1 MKLKVIGSSSS
12 GNGYVFETEGEV
24 LIIETGCKFS
34 DVKKAIGFKVG
45 KIVGALVTHSH
56 NDHSGRV
63 GEYLKEGVKVCAAP
77 ETINETGIVHH
88 NFIPVNERAS
98 FSVGLFKVL
107 PFRVVHDVVCH
118 GYLID
123 HPECGKFV
131 FITDT
136 HYSPARF
143 RGLNQI
149 VIEANYSSAIIEEK
163 IWHGSIDKSY
173 YDRVLRSHMSL
184 ETTIDFLNSNDL
196 SSVNNIVL
204 IHLSTG
210 NSDAKL
216 FKETIES
223 LTGKTT
229 HVADSGIEIGF
240 NKSPF

>member
-63 GEYLKEGVKVCAAP
+63 GEYLKEGVKVFAAP
-77 ETINETGIVHH
+77 ETINETGITHH

-98 FSVGLFKVL
+98 FRIGLFKVL

-118 GYLID
+118 GYLIE

-136 HYSPARF
+136 HYSPSRF
-143 RGLNQI
+143 KGLNNI
-149 VIEANYSSAIIEEK
+149 IIEANYSHEI
-163 IWHGSIDKSY
+163 IDKLLESGVLNKTY

-196 SSVNNIVL
+196 GDVNNIVL
-204 IHLSTG
+204 IHLSSG

-216 FKETIES
+216 FKEMIEN
-223 LTGKTT
+223 LTGKAT
-229 HVADSGIEIGF
+229 HVADSGAEIDF